1 MNVFLFIQEKQL
13 LFIIHF
19 ISFLFFDLHTLD
31 YYAVGC
37 LCIWGKFSEIGNFL
51 LLFK

>member
-19 ISFLFFDLHTLD
+19 ISFLFLICTHLIIMLLAV
-31 YYAVGC
+31 YAYGESFP
-37 LCIWGKFSEIGNFL
+37 K
-51 LLFK
+51 